1 MRKKA
6 NGKLCQIPREFFS
19 HFLSPSS
26 SLFALQPNRF
36 FNIHLDTIT
45 IITGDSFSQLG
56 HNISFS
62 LPASLFISSLS
73 LSLPAFL
80 SLSAF
85 VLLSLSVCLSLSLP
99 YSIYLSL
106 SLFLSSFTVS
116 LCLYLYLSLTDL
128 LKPNTRTHF
137 LTLIFFVEEKCTF
150 ILSLLL
156 NSLETMFFI

>member
-85 VLLSLSVCLSLSLP
+85 VLLSISLCRYSFPLLLFSLSLSL
-99 YSIYLSL
+99 SL
-106 SLFLSSFTVS
+106 SYRPTQTKHTYALSHSHFFRRGKMYV
-116 LCLYLYLSLTDL
+116 YPLSPFEFSGDDVFYIKLSQNL
-128 LKPNTRTHF
+128 LS
-137 LTLIFFVEEKCTF
+137 ISC
-150 ILSLLL
+150 
-156 NSLETMFFI
+156 